1 MMKQSNRLLAAIFLL
16 FGLAAGWMSW
26 LMWRA
31 GEDGKWLF
39 GVFAAFFLILAAAP
53 FFPAAKK
60 KQDPG
65 KVLNTRFVPAWQTEG
80 MMLLV
85 LVVIVA
91 SVVTHCAHLAK

>member
-1 MMKQSNRLLAAIFLL
+1 MKGRAFLAAIFLF

-39 GVFAAFFLILAAAP
+39 SVFAAFFLFLAAAP

-60 KQDPG
+60 KPEEA
-65 KVLNTRFVPAWQTEG
+65 LNTRFVPAWQMEG
-80 MMLLV
+80 MLL
-85 LVVIVA
+85 LALLAIIASMVA
-91 SVVTHCAHLAK
+91 RCAHLGK